1 MGCLMFFMSAGL
13 IMALGVYMGTMFAY
27 LAVFFTAMAGYLSVC
42 ASVITAFMM
51 WLML

>member
-1 MGCLMFFMSAGL
+1 MGCLMFLMSAGFL
-13 IMALGVYMGTMFAY
+13 AALVFYTGAMLGY

-42 ASVITAFMM
+42 ASVITAFVM

>member
-1 MGCLMFFMSAGL
+1 MGCLAFFMFGGFL
-13 IMALGVYMGTMFAY
+13 MALVLYMGTMLGY

-42 ASVITAFMM
+42 ASVITAFVM